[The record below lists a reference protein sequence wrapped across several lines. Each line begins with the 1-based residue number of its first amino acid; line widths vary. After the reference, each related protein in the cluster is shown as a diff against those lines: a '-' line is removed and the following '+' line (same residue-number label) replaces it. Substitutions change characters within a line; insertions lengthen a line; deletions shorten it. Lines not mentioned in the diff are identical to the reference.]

1 MDTRKGSKTGTLRS
15 LKSICSNNETKT
27 DLLTSK
33 ARGSVYNSTIG
44 IASQFPQGAQASQV
58 SNKIQEEALP
68 PPPAKTAT
76 LNAKY
81 STLGRR
87 PLPLTP
93 DEMKSK
99 ETPIPRV
106 PDEMPLNAASLGQ
119 YRSLQRNTSI
129 VNQRNN
135 PSYFNSL
142 QRPHQHPGC
151 GMNNSS
157 SSFSQLETLQDA
169 DQRQLYAVTEL

>member
-33 ARGSVYNSTIG
+33 ARGSVYNSTVG
-44 IASQFPQGAQASQV
+44 IA
-58 SNKIQEEALP
+58 SNKIQEEALPQP

-76 LNAKY
+76 LNTKY

-119 YRSLQRNTSI
+119 YRSLQRNTSV

-142 QRPHQHPGC
+142 QRPHQHPGS

-157 SSFSQLETLQDA
+157 SSSSQLEALQDA